1 MEKIN
6 KNKRLR
12 DARLCQ
18 LMGRRAE
25 IETTIAYHQARHAET
40 NMEIEALWAD
50 ISAAADHTV
59 LHALREQIHDIADRL
74 PPEMEG

>member
-1 MEKIN
+1 M
-6 KNKRLR
+6 RGMMRSGGL
-12 DARLCQ
+12 L
-18 LMGRRAE
+18 
-25 IETTIAYHQARHAET
+25 
-40 NMEIEALWAD
+40 MEIEALWAD